1 MSDLT
6 NSVVAVCDYWKNKL
20 DLKKEDFGISE
31 VYYGD
36 QVRIPK
42 SPTICIEPD
51 LKRAPLRAAGRQ
63 TMPDFT
69 VYFLCYHSEVA
80 NVQQNRRNADL
91 FAELIEDFLN
101 SDPQM
106 GGLVIHCWVS
116 ESTSGYSPKPG
127 SLMRTNRLT
136 LSANSRHQLPMS

>member
-1 MSDLT
+1 
-6 NSVVAVCDYWKNKL
+6 VAVCDYWHNKFE
-20 DLKKEDFGISE
+20 LKKEDLGLAE

-36 QVRIPK
+36 QIRIPK
-42 SPTICIEPD
+42 SPTLCIEPD
-51 LKRAPLRAAGRQ
+51 LKREPLRAAGRQ
-63 TMPDFT
+63 TTVDFT
-69 VYFLCYHSEVA
+69 IYFLCYHSEVS

-91 FAELIEDFLN
+91 LAESIEDFLN

-106 GGLVIHCWVS
+106 GGLVVHCWVS
-116 ESTSGYSPKPG
+116 ESNSGYSPKPG